1 MTTLDWTLVALA
13 LGLAGVH
20 IFYAIRYRQYF
31 VVDKAN
37 FHRSYWSM
45 ILEFKRHHPRA
56 GAVLAFAVWFQ
67 LPVVLAMALLKFF
80 G

>member
-1 MTTLDWTLVALA
+1 
-13 LGLAGVH
+13 
-20 IFYAIRYRQYF
+20 
-31 VVDKAN
+31 
-37 FHRSYWSM
+37 M